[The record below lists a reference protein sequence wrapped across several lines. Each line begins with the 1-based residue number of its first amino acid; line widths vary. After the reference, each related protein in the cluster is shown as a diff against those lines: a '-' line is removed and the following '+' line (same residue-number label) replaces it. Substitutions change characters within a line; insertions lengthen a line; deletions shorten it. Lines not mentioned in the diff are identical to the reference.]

1 MKLMQKCLLS
11 NDQQGTTLLVAKRH
25 PVVQKSMGRCP
36 LFYNLNKHFP
46 YEFMISVASFMP

>member
-11 NDQQGTTLLVAKRH
+11 NDLQGATSLVAKRH

-36 LFYNLNKHFP
+36 LFYNLNVHFP